1 MTIFRMCVSSLLSL
15 AVCVGVSFAG
25 SEKSPHSSTH
35 KQTRIIRPL
44 HDGKPIA
51 LNTFCLS
58 RSGDILACV
67 GGDTVEYLP
76 GEDGSFE
83 TKTVKAPKLL
93 QKYSPAGKLI
103 AEVELDFK
111 PTAINE
117 AADETIYVAGVGRV
131 AHISKDCKILTAA
144 DSPHIGDLDE
154 LKKTAAAAAEEQ
166 MKEMTGSLTEQTE
179 RISKML
185 EKLEAK
191 PEEELTDREKK
202 RMKTLEQQKKMY
214 CDQEKQMAEAYE
226 QFFSV
231 DAMMARSMEITSLAV
246 TAKDVFLCC
255 GSTGGHGYE
264 VWRTDLEFSSPTK
277 VVDSLGGCCGQCDI
291 QANDDYLVLAENTKF
306 QVGLLDRD
314 GKRVS
319 SFGKQDRTSKEGF
332 ASCCNPMNVR
342 CCDNGDILTAESSIG
357 YIKRWNSDGEFLGT
371 VGKAKIGG
379 GCKHVALGY
388 DQKKDHYYMQ
398 YQDRNQ
404 ICVLVP
410 NAEAPEFT
418 KDELLAKE
426 AMDGLGQKLI
436 GDGEVLTNEWSLTGK
451 PPAAKKA
458 GGAGLFESL
467 IASALGSGKDEAVED
482 DSDDD
487 GETELS
493 EVDVEEMMMSDQVSY
508 FKFEADGGLKIRGT
522 YSEDSENSW
531 EAISQDVKANKF
543 RFAHLEEGIQY
554 YDYEVEFINDT
565 TAKFSV
571 LYSDQVMSSQTY
583 HRIPKQATKASPAV
597 TKPVEG
603 ELQESDTEFAEE
615 KITEEQTTE
624 GTKQ

>member
-1 MTIFRMCVSSLLSL
+1 MTRLRLSAMALMC
-15 AVCVGVSFAG
+15 FAFAAPVATAEG
-25 SEKSPHSSTH
+25 PGTAHASTH

-44 HDGKPIA
+44 HNGKPIA

-58 RSGDILACV
+58 SEGEILACV
-67 GGDTVEYLP
+67 GGDSVEYIP
-76 GEDGSFE
+76 GENGDFE

-93 QKYSPAGKLI
+93 QKYSADGQLV

-131 AHISKDCKILTAA
+131 AHISKDCRILTAA

-154 LKKTAAAAAEEQ
+154 LKKTAAEAAEEQ
-166 MKEMTGSLTEQTE
+166 MKELTGSLTAQSE
-179 RISKML
+179 RIAKML

-191 PEEELTDREKK
+191 PKEERTDREKK
-202 RMKTLEQQKKMY
+202 RMETLKQQKKLY

-231 DAMMARSMEITSLAV
+231 DAMMERSMEITSLAV
-246 TAKDVFLCC
+246 TSKDVFLCC

-264 VWRTDLEFSSPTK
+264 VWRTDLEFSSPVK
-277 VVDSLGGCCGQCDI
+277 VVESLGGCCGQCDI

-342 CCDNGDILTAESSIG
+342 CCGNGDILTAESSIG
-357 YIKRWNSDGEFLGT
+357 YIKRWNSEGEFLGT

-379 GCKHVALGY
+379 GCKHVAIGY

-436 GDGEVLTNEWSLTGK
+436 GNGVNVSGEWSLTGK
-451 PPAAKKA
+451 RPEPGKTA
-458 GGAGLFESL
+458 GGGVFGA
-467 IASALGSGKDEAVED
+467 IAEALGAGGGEVDE
-482 DSDDD
+482 
-487 GETELS
+487 GETEVS
-493 EVDVEEMMMSDQVSY
+493 AEELVMDEKISY
-508 FKFEADGGLKIRGT
+508 FKFGKDGSLKIRGS
-522 YSEDSENSW
+522 YSENGNNSW
-531 EAISQDVKANKF
+531 EAVSQDTEANSF
-543 RFAHLEEGIQY
+543 RFAHLEDGIQY
-554 YDYEVEFINDT
+554 YDYEVEFIDENSAT
-565 TAKFSV
+565 FSM
-571 LYSDQVMSSQTY
+571 LYSDQVMMSETY
-583 HRIPKQATKASPAV
+583 HRIPVQKPSAGDSDAKPDNPAAKNRTVEKTLEGAS
-597 TKPVEG
+597 E
-603 ELQESDTEFAEE
+603 
-615 KITEEQTTE
+615 
-624 GTKQ
+624 